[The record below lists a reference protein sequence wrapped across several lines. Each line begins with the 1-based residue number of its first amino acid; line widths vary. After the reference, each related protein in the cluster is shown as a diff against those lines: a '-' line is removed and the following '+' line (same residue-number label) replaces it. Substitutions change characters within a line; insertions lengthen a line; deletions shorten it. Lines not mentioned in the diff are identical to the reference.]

1 MSRVSLAPA
10 EACNYQPYHHHLSCH
25 CQGAAPGQGVTSTFL
40 PLHLEY
46 WVTTMGQQVSSVSI
60 STKLTSNLL
69 TYSAIS
75 RQLVALSALIFQM
88 KSCRTLQS
96 PQHTSLA
103 SALSW
108 S

>member
-25 CQGAAPGQGVTSTFL
+25 CQGAAPGQGDTSTFL

-46 WVTTMGQQVSSVSI
+46 WVTTMGQQVSSVS
-60 STKLTSNLL
+60 TTLTSNLL

-75 RQLVALSALIFQM
+75 RQLVALSGLIF
-88 KSCRTLQS
+88 
-96 PQHTSLA
+96 
-103 SALSW
+103 
-108 S
+108 

>member
-25 CQGAAPGQGVTSTFL
+25 CQGAAPGQGDTSTFL

-46 WVTTMGQQVSSVSI
+46 WVTTMGQQVSSVS
-60 STKLTSNLL
+60 TTLTSNL

-75 RQLVALSALIFQM
+75 WQLVSLSALIF
-88 KSCRTLQS
+88 
-96 PQHTSLA
+96 
-103 SALSW
+103 
-108 S
+108 

>member
-46 WVTTMGQQVSSVSI
+46 WVTTMGQQVSSVS
-60 STKLTSNLL
+60 TTLTTNLL

-75 RQLVALSALIFQM
+75 RQLVSLSALIFQM

-96 PQHTSLA
+96 PQNTSLA
-103 SALSW
+103 SALSQ